1 MNMTINEK
9 VGSNIRKYRLAHN
22 YTLKE
27 LSTLAHKSCSTIS
40 KYEKGV
46 IPINMDTIEE
56 FSKIFHIAP
65 SQLLSVPYEN
75 SSVPEKTDFLYQQ
88 YMYAYD
94 GKRKRIMKSVIEEFS
109 TSEENTN
116 SVQIF
121 YDVADLKDPGKCQV
135 IYSGVS
141 HKFGPWQNYHLK
153 NLAYISEEIWMCALD
168 NFSQNKNR
176 VGILAGIS
184 SVTMSPSTRKILISS
199 EILKDS
205 VLLDTLILSKEDI
218 QSMKKYN
225 IFSISQLID
234 E

>member
-1 MNMTINEK
+1 
-9 VGSNIRKYRLAHN
+9 
-22 YTLKE
+22 
-27 LSTLAHKSCSTIS
+27 
-40 KYEKGV
+40 
-46 IPINMDTIEE
+46 
-56 FSKIFHIAP
+56 
-65 SQLLSVPYEN
+65 
-75 SSVPEKTDFLYQQ
+75 
-88 YMYAYD
+88 
-94 GKRKRIMKSVIEEFS
+94 
-109 TSEENTN
+109 
-116 SVQIF
+116 
-121 YDVADLKDPGKCQV
+121 
-135 IYSGVS
+135 
-141 HKFGPWQNYHLK
+141 
-153 NLAYISEEIWMCALD
+153 MCALD